1 MNKCKLR
8 LNSKIQKILMMASM
22 GVTEN
27 QHKKE
32 KTKKKLAVSVLDQH
46 VVLEQAIV

>member
-32 KTKKKLAVSVLDQH
+32 KTKKKLAVRVLDQP
-46 VVLEQAIV
+46 VVLVQAIG

>member
-1 MNKCKLR
+1 
-8 LNSKIQKILMMASM
+8 MMASM

-32 KTKKKLAVSVLDQH
+32 KTKKKVAVSVLDQP
-46 VVLEQAIV
+46 VVLVQALG